1 MLLGTLVLAAAVGLL
16 LKSRD
21 GRIRVPTGAGAPA
34 GAGVRTGAL
43 ADEAGRS
50 VPARALPA
58 PVAGALDPAS
68 AVTLV
73 QISTTF
79 CAPCRH
85 TRAILSALAGKTEG
99 LHHVDLDVTEQPEV
113 AQALSVLRTPTTL
126 ALTPDGRELL
136 RVGGVPKGAELLTAL
151 EPHLPGTAARRGDPG
166 PRS

>member
-1 MLLGTLVLAAAVGLL
+1 MTGVWVLLGTLVVAVVAGLL
-16 LKSRD
+16 LKARN
-21 GRIRVPTGAGAPA
+21 GRVRSAKPA
-34 GAGVRTGAL
+34 ATPR
-43 ADEAGRS
+43 
-50 VPARALPA
+50 PLPA
-58 PVAGALDPAS
+58 PVADALDPAS

-85 TRAILSALAGKTEG
+85 TRVILSALAEKTDG

-136 RVGGVPKGAELLTAL
+136 RVGGVPKAPELLAAL
-151 EPHLPGTAARRGDPG
+151 HPHLTGIDAR
-166 PRS
+166 